1 MRRRAASRSCIVLAA
16 EGTRTRGEY
25 WKSGFWRL
33 ARAAKLPIVLA
44 FIDGPSR
51 TSGFGPT
58 ITATSDV
65 VADMDQV
72 RAFYADKHGIHPE
85 RRTEPRLR
93 EELTAGGERAGLTP
107 VSPGSAVE
115 QVRDVVVGEQ
125 VARVEPLAHRR
136 GSRRSAGRARAA
148 AATPSVCTLPQ
159 CGRPSCSAT
168 IDSKAANS
176 GRGSIRWY
184 WCTAT

>member
-1 MRRRAASRSCIVLAA
+1 MTNLDSWTLPSNGEDFLFLRRKQLIDFRNRSVGRLLHIIGEPFLIVLAA
-16 EGTRTRGEY
+16 EGTRTKGEY

-72 RAFYADKHGIHPE
+72 RAFYADKRGIHPE

-93 EELTAGGERAGLTP
+93 EELTAGGDQP
-107 VSPGSAVE
+107 
-115 QVRDVVVGEQ
+115 
-125 VARVEPLAHRR
+125 
-136 GSRRSAGRARAA
+136 AA
-148 AATPSVCTLPQ
+148 
-159 CGRPSCSAT
+159 
-168 IDSKAANS
+168 
-176 GRGSIRWY
+176 
-184 WCTAT
+184 